1 MPLKLAFVFHFNQHT
16 SEFAS
21 IASRACYRGLLNVLR
36 SHPALPVNVHVSGTL
51 LRALNWLDDEVIG
64 QLREGVGVG
73 QFELLG
79 STHAQNVP
87 FASDDGDNRRQ
98 IEVHGRVL
106 KTLFGATPSTFWNA
120 ERTWRQSLVPVIAKA
135 GYARTLVED
144 HHLSAAGVSQP
155 TPVRISV
162 DGHSLDLL
170 WDDRILRERVN
181 HAVWFGRFAQLWR
194 YLESLNAAAGEATHW
209 VCYAEDAEAHGLWGW
224 EQRRLPQAQW
234 ANLDRLLTEFA
245 ERGFGWHALSEAK
258 AEVDVGPLPDGAA
271 GWMDRA
277 LERPGAR
284 YHEDG
289 YRDYFDFLQRSDKIR
304 HFAKLYAVMRATFRP
319 LETGKPKVK
328 ARAARSSARFKQI
341 ADETF
346 SSHQYEFGCVGVG
359 GRGYW
364 GWENVRATAVYT
376 RLAQLALDPQPRRW
390 IEDLNGDGCDEL
402 LWTDGVQLTI
412 LSGFGGRLLGWF
424 DLSQGRSWVG
434 NPLAIPLGR
443 YVDGASLH
451 PVIKPR
457 PARWLPATFT
467 PDLKPFKDL
476 KRKVPLADALGAE
489 ADRELFPEGGAD
501 VVVFDCPPDPNGQWM
516 PVPIQTGAL
525 NDDWRVE
532 GGTDGAMAADRYIDY
547 RFEPETI
554 TFVNAV
560 LPGVI
565 ITKRIQLGRNSIDLA
580 YTARNTLNRRR
591 RLSWRWSHELSP
603 DYAEV
608 LDRGRPALVGES
620 GGVRNTV
627 TGAAVT
633 VEAGVPWQSTA
644 IEPGLLALH
653 WHGRHDVELASRG
666 EVAWTASLRVTTS
679 P

>member
-36 SHPALPVNVHVSGTL
+36 AHPALPINVHLSGTL
-51 LRALNWLDDEVIG
+51 LRALNWVDG
-64 QLREGVGVG
+64 QVVDRVHEGVRAG

-87 FASDDGDNRRQ
+87 FASEDADNRRQ
-98 IEVHGRVL
+98 IEVHARLL
-106 KTLFGATPSTFWNA
+106 KTLFGTTPSTFWNA
-120 ERTWRQSLVPVIAKA
+120 ERSWRQSLVPVIARA
-135 GYARTLVED
+135 GYVRTLIED
-144 HHLSAAGVSQP
+144 HHLHAAGVTAP
-155 TPVRISV
+155 IPVRTKFE
-162 DGHSLDLL
+162 GHSLDLL
-170 WDDRILRERVN
+170 WDDRTLRERFN

-194 YLESLNAAAGEATHW
+194 YLDTLVTAAGDATHW

-224 EQRRLPQAQW
+224 EERRLPVAHW
-234 ANLDRLLTEFA
+234 ANLDRLLTEF
-245 ERGFGWHALSEAK
+245 EQRGYHWHTLSEAK
-258 AEVDVGPLPDGAA
+258 AEAEVGPLPDGAA

-277 LERPGAR
+277 LNRPGAR
-284 YHEDG
+284 FHEDG

-304 HFAKLYAVMRATFRP
+304 HFGKLYAVMRATLKP
-319 LETGKPKVK
+319 LENGKPKVK
-328 ARAARSSARFKQI
+328 ARAAKASARFKQI

-346 SSHQYEFGCVGVG
+346 CSHQYEFGCIGVG

-364 GWENVRATAVYT
+364 GWENVRATAVYA

-402 LWTDGVQLTI
+402 LWTDGAQLAI
-412 LSGFGGRLLGWF
+412 FSGFGGRLLGWF
-424 DLSQGRSWVG
+424 DLRQGRSWVG

-443 YVDGASLH
+443 YAEGASLH
-451 PVIKPR
+451 PEVKPS
-457 PARWLPATFT
+457 PARWLPESFT

-476 KRKVPLADALGAE
+476 KRKLPLNDVLGPDM
-489 ADRELFPEGGAD
+489 DRELFPDVGAD
-501 VVVFDCPPDPNGQWM
+501 VIVYDCPPDPNGQWV
-516 PVPIQTGAL
+516 PAPIQTGCL
-525 NDDWRVE
+525 NDAWRVE
-532 GGTDGAMAADRYIDY
+532 GGTDGAMAADHYIDY
-547 RFEPETI
+547 RFETDTI

-560 LPGVI
+560 LPGLT
-565 ITKRIQLGRNSIDLA
+565 ITKQVRLGRHGIELS
-580 YTARNTLNRRR
+580 YTARNTLTRRR

-608 LDRGRPALVGES
+608 LDHGRQALAGEP

-627 TGAAVT
+627 TGAAIS
-633 VEAGVPWQSTA
+633 VEASVPWHTTA

-653 WHGRHDVELASRG
+653 WHGRHDFELTARG
-666 EVAWTASLRVTTS
+666 EVEWTAALKS
-679 P
+679 PL